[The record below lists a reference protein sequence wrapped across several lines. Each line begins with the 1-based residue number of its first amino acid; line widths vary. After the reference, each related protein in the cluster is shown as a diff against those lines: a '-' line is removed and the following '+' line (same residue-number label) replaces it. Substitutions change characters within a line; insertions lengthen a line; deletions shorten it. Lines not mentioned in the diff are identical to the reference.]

1 MKLHILYFTL
11 FLLMLGCVEKMTLP
25 TSINTNT
32 EFAAGDTTYLL
43 VNPIWDET
51 YGNGIISSVDEDWG
65 GFTIWF
71 FGPQKYCYLDANM
84 IDSVEVLSES
94 R

>member
-1 MKLHILYFTL
+1 
-11 FLLMLGCVEKMTLP
+11 VQ
-25 TSINTNT
+25 
-32 EFAAGDTTYLL
+32 AGSL
-43 VNPIWDET
+43 IWDET

-71 FGPQKYCYLDANM
+71 FGTQKYCYLDAKM
-84 IDSVEVLSES
+84 IDSVEVLNAS

>member
-11 FLLMLGCVEKMTLP
+11 FLLMLGCVEKMNLP

-51 YGNGIISSVDEDWG
+51 YGFVAVSYTHLTLPTSDLV
-65 GFTIWF
+65 
-71 FGPQKYCYLDANM
+71 
-84 IDSVEVLSES
+84 
-94 R
+94 